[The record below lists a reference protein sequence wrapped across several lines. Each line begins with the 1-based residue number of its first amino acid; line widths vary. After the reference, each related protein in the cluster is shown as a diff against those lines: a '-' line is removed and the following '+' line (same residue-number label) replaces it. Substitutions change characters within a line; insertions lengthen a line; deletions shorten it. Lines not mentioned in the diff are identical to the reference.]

1 MVQKQQGPA
10 NWWGLVVSAY
20 CLGLT
25 MSPSAQA
32 HYLAV
37 VVDIDM
43 TVGEGR
49 LPVRLSAQTHY
60 LAVVVDVDMALREGR
75 LPTGFLAQSNDLA
88 VVIDI
93 DMAISRQAAK
103 ARHCHD
109 GAR

>member
-1 MVQKQQGPA
+1 M
-10 NWWGLVVSAY
+10 LFLAY

-32 HYLAV
+32 DYLAV

-60 LAVVVDVDMALREGR
+60 LAVVVDVDVDMALREGR
-75 LPTGFLAQSNDLA
+75 LPTGASA
-88 VVIDI
+88 
-93 DMAISRQAAK
+93 
-103 ARHCHD
+103 
-109 GAR
+109 